1 MEFNR
6 AVSNPMLIGCIE
18 LIRDADTPEHR
29 NMFISELTRAS
40 LQVPAII
47 DPEPVQDETGR
58 LMLLPESKIQFP
70 MLSTMDGKKY
80 YMGFTDSVEYDKWVE
95 KNKKLP
101 FFAMQLSDFF
111 RLLFGKD
118 SQGNISPAL
127 GLVVNPFGANVV
139 IPREMLGDI
148 TMAKMGIR
156 PPMKNKPAAEAKE
169 TE

>member
-18 LIRDADTPEHR
+18 LMRDADTPEHR
-29 NMFISELTRAS
+29 NMFISELTKAS
-40 LQVPAII
+40 LQVPALIE
-47 DPEPVQDETGR
+47 PEPEKDEAGR
-58 LMLLPESKIQFP
+58 LKLLPESRIQFP
-70 MLSTMDGKKY
+70 MLSTTDGRKY
-80 YMGFTDSVEYDKWVE
+80 YMGFTDSLEYDKWVE

-111 RLLFGKD
+111 RLLYGKD

-127 GLVVNPFGANVV
+127 GLVVNPLGANIV

-148 TMAKMGIR
+148 TMAKMGFK
-156 PPMKNKPAAEAKE
+156 PPVKKAPVPEAKE